1 MLGRG
6 RNYKDKGTVERR
18 EGMVNTQQGGKGGA
32 NKGPSD
38 SFMSWQF
45 LPYGL
50 LPNQLPQKSRKMEG
64 LMQS

>member
-45 LPYGL
+45 FTIRSYIKPAATE
-50 LPNQLPQKSRKMEG
+50 K
-64 LMQS
+64 